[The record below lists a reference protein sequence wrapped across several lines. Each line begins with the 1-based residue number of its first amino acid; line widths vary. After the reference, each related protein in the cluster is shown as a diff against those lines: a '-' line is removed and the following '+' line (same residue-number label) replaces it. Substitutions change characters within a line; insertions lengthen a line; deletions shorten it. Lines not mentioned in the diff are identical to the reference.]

1 MEVMDY
7 YTREN
12 SDEKEMLRLLYQS
25 LRALLHEGLSNQLVR
40 YIFEI
45 KALSINGEY
54 PGPPKR
60 EQPYMDSTL
69 YAMEFIINSS
79 VEKLYTFTVT
89 GQVLEEISQISD
101 YFRERFMDRKMKSLE
116 ILQEISG

>member
-1 MEVMDY
+1 
-7 YTREN
+7 
-12 SDEKEMLRLLYQS
+12 
-25 LRALLHEGLSNQLVR
+25 
-40 YIFEI
+40 
-45 KALSINGEY
+45 
-54 PGPPKR
+54 
-60 EQPYMDSTL
+60 MDSTL